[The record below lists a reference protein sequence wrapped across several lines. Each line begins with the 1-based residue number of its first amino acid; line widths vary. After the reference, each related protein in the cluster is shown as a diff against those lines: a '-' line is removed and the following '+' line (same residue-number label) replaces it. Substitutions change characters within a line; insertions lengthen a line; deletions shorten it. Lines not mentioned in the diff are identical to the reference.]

1 MGKSNVHARDWI
13 TPVLRSSCN
22 SHGSLDGEIHRK
34 GNGNRK
40 PGAAVRGGARRT
52 YIHSLNLVPGRWLI
66 LDLTRQPWRNC
77 YTLFLDHGWKRRG
90 RLSPLCSIPRDE
102 TRRNAFHEKAADAGH
117 LAKFEIILRKKRAFR
132 SCYANVLR
140 HGEQRKRT
148 RGKKYIAYIK
158 TPSFCS
164 TIFSRSFNLSRIRLF
179 FIIEIFISVSSSVCR
194 GVRDQEARDRH

>member
-1 MGKSNVHARDWI
+1 MRKSNIHARDWI
-13 TPVLRSSCN
+13 APVLRSSCN

-102 TRRNAFHEKAADAGH
+102 TRHNAFHEKATDAGH
-117 LAKFEIILRKKRAFR
+117 LAKFEIILRKKLRIPL
-132 SCYANVLR
+132 VLHECFTTR
-140 HGEQRKRT
+140 RT
-148 RGKKYIAYIK
+148 EK
-158 TPSFCS
+158 TNEEEKIYRLHKNAVVLFDDL
-164 TIFSRSFNLSRIRLF
+164 FSL
-179 FIIEIFISVSSSVCR
+179 V
-194 GVRDQEARDRH
+194 